1 MEDEQIIELYWQRS
15 QSAIKET
22 AEKYG
27 HYCLTITKRI
37 LEKEVD
43 AEECVNDT
51 WLKAWNS
58 IPPNRPAKLSLY
70 LGKIARNLAINRY
83 EYLRAKKR
91 NKEAEVI
98 LSELEACIPDTAWD
112 KQIEGREITRAL
124 NHFLY
129 TLKEEQRV
137 IFVKRYFY
145 SASIREIAA
154 QLHVS
159 ESKVNSVLHR
169 ARKQCKIFLEKEGI
183 WI

>member
-1 MEDEQIIELYWQRS
+1 MEDEQIIELYWQRN
-15 QSAIKET
+15 QLAVKET

-27 HYCLTITKRI
+27 HYCLAIAERI
-37 LEKEVD
+37 IGKSGD

-51 WLKAWNS
+51 WLKAWES
-58 IPPNRPAKLSLY
+58 IPPNRPSKLSLY

-91 NKEAEVI
+91 YTEAEVI

-112 KQIEGREITRAL
+112 KQMEGSEITQAL
-124 NHFLY
+124 NNFLY

-137 IFVKRYFY
+137 VFVRRYFY
-145 SASIREIAA
+145 SESIRQIAE
-154 QLHVS
+154 QLRIS
-159 ESKVNSVLHR
+159 ESKVNSMLHR
-169 ARKQCKIFLEKEGI
+169 TRKLCKTFLEKEGI